1 MAQAAAAPAGAIVSV
16 DGAAD
21 VARPAEPAGAPLRV
35 VHVVLSLDPGG
46 LEKLVIE
53 LIRRSDPRTVSPAL
67 ICASAPGA
75 LRDAVPSQTPF
86 SSCEIGPGLDWAGIV
101 RLARHL
107 RALRA
112 EVVHSHNQ
120 RAHLL
125 ATLAGVLARVPVAL
139 TTRHGNHVY
148 ARRRRDA
155 WRRRWLAAR
164 TDAVVA
170 VSSSAREVAI
180 SIDRIPRDKVV
191 TIFNGTDVD
200 APRHPRDV
208 ARRIL
213 GIPDGSLVVGALGRL
228 SPEKD
233 FGLLIEA
240 VAHARKT
247 LGALQ
252 AVVLGDGPQGAVLR
266 AQTAS
271 RGLAESI
278 RFLGYRPDATAL
290 LPAFDLVAQSSR
302 SEGIPLA
309 LLEAMVA
316 GVPVVATRVGGTE
329 DVVGASGEA
338 GILVPPGHPT
348 ALAEAIVR
356 LAVEPALRVVM
367 AHAARE
373 RVVRDF
379 SLGHMV
385 RQYEALYLG
394 LARRRGIRP

>member
-1 MAQAAAAPAGAIVSV
+1 MTQVATPRAGAI
-16 DGAAD
+16 AAVGGSAA
-21 VARPAEPAGAPLRV
+21 VARPHGPSDEPLRV
-35 VHVVLSLDPGG
+35 AHVVLSLDPGG

-53 LIRRSDPRTVSPAL
+53 LIRRSDRRAVSPAL
-67 ICASAPGA
+67 ICANAAGA
-75 LRDAVPSQTPF
+75 LRDAVPSGTPF
-86 SSCEIGPGLDWAGIV
+86 FSCTIGPGLDWAGIV

-125 ATLAGVLARVPVAL
+125 ATLATFITRVPVSL

-155 WRRRWLAAR
+155 WRRRLLATR

-170 VSSSAREVAI
+170 VSSSARDVAM
-180 SIDRIPRDKVV
+180 SIDGIPPDKVV
-191 TIFNGTDVD
+191 TIWNGTDLE

-208 ARRIL
+208 ARRL
-213 GIPDGSLVVGALGRL
+213 LNIPDAAVAVGALGRL

-233 FGLLIEA
+233 FGLLIDA
-240 VAHARKT
+240 VEHARKT
-247 LGALQ
+247 LGAIQ
-252 AVVLGDGPQGAVLR
+252 AVVLGDGPLAEALR
-266 AQTAS
+266 TQAS
-271 RGLAESI
+271 ARGLAESI

-290 LPAFDLVAQSSR
+290 LPAFDVFVQSSR

-309 LLEAMVA
+309 LLEAMA
-316 GVPVVATRVGGTE
+316 ADVPVVATRVGGTE
-329 DVVGASGEA
+329 DVVGGTGEA
-338 GILVPPGHPT
+338 GILVRHGDPV

-356 LAVEPALRVVM
+356 LVQEPATRAALAR
-367 AHAARE
+367 AARE

-379 SLGHMV
+379 SLADMV
-385 RQYEALYLG
+385 RRYEALYAR
-394 LARRRGIRP
+394 LARRSGIRA